1 MNIVDRFANADE
13 YSNKYY
19 NEEKMTQKEACL
31 DYLERYGSITPLEAL
46 SAFNSFRLAA
56 VINRLRKDGYAIKTD
71 INAEG
76 KPYAIYTL
84 VRKEDELNG

>member
-1 MNIVDRFANADE
+1 MNMVDRFANADE

-56 VINRLRKDGYAIKTD
+56 VIKKLRNDGYAIRTD
-71 INAEG
+71 INENG
-76 KPYAIYTL
+76 KPYAVYTL
-84 VRKEDELNG
+84 VKDEQ